1 MYACSLHVYRHMFG
15 LYLLCICVFDAGNMA
30 VLEDVVTRKMR
41 KCTTHASAALFLL
54 CYFLFTILSSL
65 TRMQFRLPDVKAK
78 LDDFV

>member
-1 MYACSLHVYRHMFG
+1 MYACSVHVYRHMFG
-15 LYLLCICVFDAGNMA
+15 LYLLCICVLDAGNLA

-41 KCTTHASAALFLL
+41 KRTTHASAALF
-54 CYFLFTILSSL
+54 YYVTFFTILSSL

>member
-15 LYLLCICVFDAGNMA
+15 LYLLCICVFDAGNLA

-54 CYFLFTILSSL
+54 CYFFHNLV
-65 TRMQFRLPDVKAK
+65 QFDKDAVSAARCES
-78 LDDFV
+78 